1 MFHKGIGLSLYRK
14 VQTLSYS
21 RHGRVI
27 FSYQYVTLKSFDVF
41 PIAKKAYIRIEA
53 DITII
58 TQHDEIVAFHG
69 ISLFVLYVSIVVN
82 GK

>member
-1 MFHKGIGLSLYRK
+1 M
-14 VQTLSYS
+14 
-21 RHGRVI
+21 
-27 FSYQYVTLKSFDVF
+27 
-41 PIAKKAYIRIEA
+41 EA
-53 DITII
+53 DIRII